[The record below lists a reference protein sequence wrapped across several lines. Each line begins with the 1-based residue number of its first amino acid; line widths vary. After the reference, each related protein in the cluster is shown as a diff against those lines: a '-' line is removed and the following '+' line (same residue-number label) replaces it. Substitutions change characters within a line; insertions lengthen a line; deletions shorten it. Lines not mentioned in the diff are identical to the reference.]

1 MPLIG
6 QNQQNY
12 LTLARSRNVNGH
24 VSIPLDRA
32 FPTGGPWDR
41 TKPISP
47 AFLKDMGPKHNGI
60 TTLIFLGYVTLS
72 VT

>member
-1 MPLIG
+1 MQTRVTGFKFTFFHAIFTMPLIG
-6 QNQQNY
+6 QNQQND

-47 AFLKDMGPKHNGI
+47 AFLKDIGP
-60 TTLIFLGYVTLS
+60 
-72 VT
+72 